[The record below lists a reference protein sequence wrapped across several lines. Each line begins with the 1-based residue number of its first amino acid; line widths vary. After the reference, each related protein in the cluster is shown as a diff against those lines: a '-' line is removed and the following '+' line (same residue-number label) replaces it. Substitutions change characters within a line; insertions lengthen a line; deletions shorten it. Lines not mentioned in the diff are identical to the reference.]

1 MTSLVVEPA
10 PGGLGGRLR
19 VPGDKSIS
27 HRALLL
33 AARAEGRSR
42 LRGLSAGAD
51 VGRTR
56 RAVAAFGARC
66 QGRPPGPVTVA
77 GGARRLHEP
86 AGVVDVGN
94 SGTAMRLLS
103 GFAAAVD
110 GLTILQGD
118 RSVNGRPMER
128 VVFPLRTM
136 GAGVDGREGGRWPPL
151 AVRGG
156 RLAGIDY
163 RPPVASAQVKGAVLL
178 AGLAAEGA
186 TSVTEAV
193 PTRRH
198 TEELLAAAG
207 ADVTVT
213 GTTVTVRPSPLQPL
227 DLDIPGD
234 PSQAAFWVVAACLV
248 PGSDLVL
255 EGVYVG
261 PGRATFLDVLRRMG
275 ADITV
280 VAHDPGAAT
289 ADIRVRHR
297 RLAATDVGGQEVP
310 GVIDEIPVLAV
321 AAALAEGTTTFTGAA
336 ELRVKE
342 SDRIAT
348 VASQLAA
355 VGADVEPL
363 ADGLVVRGRPA
374 LGGGS
379 VSSHGDHRVAMAMAV
394 AGLAAGGPVRIEGW
408 AAVDTSYPGFQEDL
422 HRCLS

>member
-280 VAHDPGAAT
+280 VAGDPGAAT

-310 GVIDEIPVLAV
+310 GLIDEIPVLAV
-321 AAALAEGTTTFTGAA
+321 AAALAEGTTTFTGAG